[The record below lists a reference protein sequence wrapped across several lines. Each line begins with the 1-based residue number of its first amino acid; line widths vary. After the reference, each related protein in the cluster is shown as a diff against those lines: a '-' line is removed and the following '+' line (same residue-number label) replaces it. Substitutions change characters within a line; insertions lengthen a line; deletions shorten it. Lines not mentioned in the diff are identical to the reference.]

1 MNYKIGGDK
10 MFSTDRIS
18 ADLRMEE
25 YKRIA
30 ESYSHISQNKKDVK
44 LKRSFFGRIF
54 NRKTA

>member
-1 MNYKIGGDK
+1 

-25 YKRIA
+25 YKKIA
-30 ESYSHISQNKKDVK
+30 ESYSHISQSKKDVK
-44 LKRSFFGRIF
+44 AKKSFFSRIF

>member
-1 MNYKIGGDK
+1 

-44 LKRSFFGRIF
+44 VKKSFFGKIF

>member
-1 MNYKIGGDK
+1 MNYKIGGNK

-25 YKRIA
+25 YKKIA
-30 ESYSHISQNKKDVK
+30 ESYSHISQSKKDVK
-44 LKRSFFGRIF
+44 AKKSFFGRIF